1 MRTLARLWP
10 TVVGLSLTVLCSAT
24 LAGGQ
29 DTGQRAPAL
38 EKYESQAAQS
48 VEVTIDQR
56 ILKIAADALSDKKPD
71 EAAAK
76 ALLTDLKGIYVRA
89 FEFDREGVY
98 QPAEVETL
106 RQRFSGPEWSR
117 VVGVRSRRF
126 QKVDVFLSTTGQTIN
141 GIAVVASGPR
151 ELVYVN
157 VAGPIDIQRLRA
169 LEGRFRIPKL
179 DLYVESK
186 E

>member
-1 MRTLARLWP
+1 MRRLARLWP
-10 TVVGLSLTVLCSAT
+10 TVIGLSLTMLCSAT
-24 LAGGQ
+24 LACGQ
-29 DTGQRAPAL
+29 DAGQRAPAL
-38 EKYESQAAQS
+38 DKYESQAVQS
-48 VEVTIDQR
+48 VEVTIDSR

-76 ALLTDLKGIYVRA
+76 ALLTGLKGVYVRA

-98 QPAEVETL
+98 QPAEVESL
-106 RQRFSGPEWSR
+106 RARFAGPEWSR
-117 VVGVRSRRF
+117 VVGVRSRRYD
-126 QKVDVFLSTTGQTIN
+126 KVDVFMSTAGQTIN

-157 VAGPIDIQRLRA
+157 VAGPIDLERLRA

-179 DLYVESK
+179 DLYVDSK

>member
-10 TVVGLSLTVLCSAT
+10 TVIGLSLTVLCSAT

-29 DTGQRAPAL
+29 DIEQRAPAL
-38 EKYESQAAQS
+38 DKYESQAAQS
-48 VEVTIDQR
+48 VEVTIDSR

-76 ALLTDLKGIYVRA
+76 ALLTGLKGVYVRA

-98 QPAEVETL
+98 QPAEVESL
-106 RQRFSGPEWSR
+106 RARFGGPEWSR
-117 VVGVRSRRF
+117 IVGVRSRRYD
-126 QKVDVFLSTTGQTIN
+126 KVDVFMSTAGQTIN

-157 VAGPIDIQRLRA
+157 VAGPIDLERLRA

>member
-1 MRTLARLWP
+1 MKTLTRLWP
-10 TVVGLSLTVLCSAT
+10 TVIGLSLTILCSAT

-29 DTGQRAPAL
+29 DAGQRVPAL
-38 EKYESQAAQS
+38 DKYELQAAQS
-48 VEVTIDQR
+48 VEVTIDSR

-76 ALLTDLKGIYVRA
+76 ALLTGLKGVYVRA

-98 QPAEVETL
+98 QPAEVEGL
-106 RQRFSGPEWSR
+106 RARFSGPEWSR
-117 VVGVRSRRF
+117 VVGVRSRRYE
-126 QKVDVFLSTTGQTIN
+126 KVDVFMSTAGQTIN

-157 VAGPIDIQRLRA
+157 VAGPIDLERLRD

-179 DLYVESK
+179 DLFVERK

>member
-10 TVVGLSLTVLCSAT
+10 TFIGLSLTVLCSAT
-24 LAGGQ
+24 LACGQ
-29 DTGQRAPAL
+29 DAGQRAPAL
-38 EKYESQAAQS
+38 DKYESQAVQS
-48 VEVTIDQR
+48 VEVTIDSR

-76 ALLTDLKGIYVRA
+76 ALLTGLKGVYVRA

-98 QPAEVETL
+98 QPAEVESL
-106 RQRFSGPEWSR
+106 RARFAGPEWSR
-117 VVGVRSRRF
+117 VVGVRSRRYD
-126 QKVDVFLSTTGQTIN
+126 KVDVFMSTASQTIN

-157 VAGPIDIQRLRA
+157 VAGPIDLERLRA